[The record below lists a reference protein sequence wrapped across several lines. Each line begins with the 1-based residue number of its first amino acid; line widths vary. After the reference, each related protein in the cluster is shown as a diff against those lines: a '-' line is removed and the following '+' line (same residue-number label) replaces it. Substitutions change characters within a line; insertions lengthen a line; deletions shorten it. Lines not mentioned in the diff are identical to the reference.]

1 MGTRKLRSFG
11 LVSAGIVAGVL
22 LSLGISAVAQRGSPL
37 PLDELRQFSS
47 VFSAIKNNYVE
58 AVDDKKLIS
67 GAIAGMLSDLDPHS
81 AYLDA
86 DAFKEM
92 QSSTQGEF
100 GGLGIEVGTEDGMVK
115 VISPIEDTPAARAG
129 IRAGDLISKIDDTST
144 KGLSL
149 NDAVKMMRGPVKTP
163 ITLTIIRQGQAQPLV
178 IKIVRDTIRVRS
190 VRSKMLDGNIGYVRI
205 AQFQEKTGADLARHL
220 KELGAK
226 GAPRALILDLRN
238 DPGGLLSGAI
248 GVSAAFLKP
257 DTLVVS
263 TDGRA
268 PDAKQKY
275 LSNPADY
282 ARGESD
288 YLRGLPAWAKTVPM
302 VVLVNVGSASASE
315 IVAGALQDHKRAT
328 IMGNRTFG
336 KGSVQVILP
345 ISDTTA
351 IKLTTS
357 RYFTPKGRSIQATG
371 ISPDIVVADTAEGDL
386 FKLPREA
393 DLQRHLS
400 NRQTPE
406 EQAKAKEDETPLA
419 DTNKVFQFGSPED
432 FQLQQAVNFLD
443 GKPIQKA
450 VPAPKSAKTGAAAEG
465 SSSKK

>member
-1 MGTRKLRSFG
+1 
-11 LVSAGIVAGVL
+11 
-22 LSLGISAVAQRGSPL
+22 
-37 PLDELRQFSS
+37 
-47 VFSAIKNNYVE
+47 
-58 AVDDKKLIS
+58 
-67 GAIAGMLSDLDPHS
+67 
-81 AYLDA
+81 
-86 DAFKEM
+86 
-92 QSSTQGEF
+92 
-100 GGLGIEVGTEDGMVK
+100 
-115 VISPIEDTPAARAG
+115 
-129 IRAGDLISKIDDTST
+129 
-144 KGLSL
+144 
-149 NDAVKMMRGPVKTP
+149 
-163 ITLTIIRQGQAQPLV
+163 LTIIRQGQAQPIV

-205 AQFQEKTGADLARHL
+205 AQFQEKTGVDLARHL

-226 GAPRALILDLRN
+226 GAPKALILDLRN

-275 LSNPADY
+275 LSNPSDY

-288 YLRGLPAWAKTVPM
+288 YLRGLPGWVKTVPM

-357 RYFTPKGRSIQATG
+357 RYFTPNGRSIQATG

-406 EQAKAKEDETPLA
+406 EQAKAKEDEAPLA
-419 DTNKVFQFGSPED
+419 DTNKVFQFGTPED
-432 FQLQQAVNFLD
+432 FQLQQAVNYLE

-450 VPAPKSAKTGAAAEG
+450 VPAPKSAKAGTAAEG

>member
-1 MGTRKLRSFG
+1 
-11 LVSAGIVAGVL
+11 
-22 LSLGISAVAQRGSPL
+22 
-37 PLDELRQFSS
+37 
-47 VFSAIKNNYVE
+47 
-58 AVDDKKLIS
+58 
-67 GAIAGMLSDLDPHS
+67 
-81 AYLDA
+81 
-86 DAFKEM
+86 
-92 QSSTQGEF
+92 
-100 GGLGIEVGTEDGMVK
+100 
-115 VISPIEDTPAARAG
+115 
-129 IRAGDLISKIDDTST
+129 
-144 KGLSL
+144 
-149 NDAVKMMRGPVKTP
+149 
-163 ITLTIIRQGQAQPLV
+163 
-178 IKIVRDTIRVRS
+178 
-190 VRSKMLDGNIGYVRI
+190 
-205 AQFQEKTGADLARHL
+205 
-220 KELGAK
+220 
-226 GAPRALILDLRN
+226 
-238 DPGGLLSGAI
+238 
-248 GVSAAFLKP
+248 
-257 DTLVVS
+257 
-263 TDGRA
+263 
-268 PDAKQKY
+268 
-275 LSNPADY
+275 
-282 ARGESD
+282 
-288 YLRGLPAWAKTVPM
+288 M

-357 RYFTPKGRSIQATG
+357 RYFTPNGRSIQATG

-406 EQAKAKEDETPLA
+406 ELAKAKEDETPLA

-465 SSSKK
+465 SSGKK